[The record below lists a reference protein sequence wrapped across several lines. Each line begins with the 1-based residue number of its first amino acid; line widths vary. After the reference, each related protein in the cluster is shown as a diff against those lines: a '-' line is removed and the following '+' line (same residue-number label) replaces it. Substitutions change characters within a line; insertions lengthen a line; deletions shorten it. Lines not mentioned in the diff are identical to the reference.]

1 MYYIHMPVRK
11 SLLQVQK
18 HTPFRLLLFT
28 CLHPNYIEEVLAQAP
43 DIEQLT
49 KRMINAN
56 NAFFIGRG
64 LDYTLCME
72 GALKLKEISYI
83 HAEAYAAGE
92 LKHGTIALVSEGV
105 PVIAAA
111 TQKHVYSKVIS
122 NIREVK
128 ARGAY
133 VILCPKTK
141 KSQIL
146 LSVMYTSIFR
156 MYPTNLRFLNLL

>member
-1 MYYIHMPVRK
+1 
-11 SLLQVQK
+11 
-18 HTPFRLLLFT
+18 
-28 CLHPNYIEEVLAQAP
+28 
-43 DIEQLT
+43 
-49 KRMINAN
+49 MINAN

-122 NIREVK
+122 NMSFF
-128 ARGAY
+128 
-133 VILCPKTK
+133 CPKTK